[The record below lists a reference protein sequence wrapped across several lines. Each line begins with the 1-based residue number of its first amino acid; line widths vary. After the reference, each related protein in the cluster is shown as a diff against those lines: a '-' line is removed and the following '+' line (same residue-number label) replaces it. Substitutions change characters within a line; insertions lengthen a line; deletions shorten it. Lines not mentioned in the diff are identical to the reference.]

1 MRWLL
6 LILAG
11 LWATLGAN
19 VWFGVAPVYALPAG
33 DAITNS
39 RTLLR
44 LATPISNENLR
55 QLDRDLTSI
64 EADLKYNRWSPVQG
78 DIQRAQRWIERQR
91 GAVIAT
97 LPTSDQEPVEQLF
110 QHLQATLTDMSAQV
124 ALHIKGKDAAT
135 ADYDAAL
142 TDLEAIESYF
152 IDPQQFVQIPP
163 EYAHLPVLTGRAQV
177 ALKTSA
183 GEMVV
188 TLDGY
193 NAPLTAGNFADLVQR
208 GFYDGIEFNR
218 VEDFYVIQAGDPPGP
233 AEGFLDPK
241 TKQLRTIPLEIRIR
255 EQPQPIYGK
264 TLEEAGFWDADPI
277 LPFSARGTVAM
288 ARGEDPNSASSQ
300 FFIFL
305 AEPDLTPAGLNL
317 IDGRYAVFGYITQG
331 IETLDK
337 LKLGDRIISAKL
349 IAGQEHLHT

>member
-1 MRWLL
+1 MPMRWFWLVWL
-6 LILAG
+6 SCW
-11 LWATLGAN
+11 LWVSPAS
-19 VWFGVAPVYALPAG
+19 ALPAG

-44 LATPISNENLR
+44 LAMPLSSQSLR
-55 QLDRDLTSI
+55 ELDQDLTKI
-64 EADLKYNRWSPVQG
+64 EADLKYNRWGPVQG
-78 DIQRAQRWIERQR
+78 DIQKAQRWIEKKSQELL
-91 GAVIAT
+91 AS
-97 LPTSDQEPVEQLF
+97 LPADEQAQVQERL
-110 QHLQATLTDMSAQV
+110 QHLQTTLSDMGSQV
-124 ALHIKGKDAAT
+124 ALHSKGKEAAL
-135 ADYDAAL
+135 ADYEAAL
-142 TDLEAIESYF
+142 DDLEAIESHF

-163 EYAHLPVLTGRAQV
+163 QYAHLPRLTGRAQV
-177 ALKTSA
+177 ALKTTA
-183 GEMVV
+183 GNMVI

-233 AEGFLDPK
+233 AEGFVDPK

-264 TLEEAGFWDADPI
+264 TLEEAGFWDAEPV

-317 IDGRYAVFGYITQG
+317 IDGRYAVFGYITTG

-337 LKLGDRIISAKL
+337 LKLGDKILSAQLIS
-349 IAGQEHLHT
+349 GQEHLHS